1 MKRIIMLAS
10 LLIPVAA
17 FAAGGGGGGHS
28 RSESP
33 TSLQEIKKKIDDKK
47 YSEAIQLLNVY
58 TAKNSSSA
66 DAYNYLG
73 FSYRKTGRLP
83 EAFKAYEKALKL
95 GPKHLGAHEYLG
107 EAYLTNKEP
116 EKAKATLTKLK
127 GICGNCEES
136 RDLERAIS
144 SYRP

>member
-1 MKRIIMLAS
+1 MKRIIILAS

-17 FAAGGGGGGHS
+17 LAAGGGGGGHS

-47 YSEAIQLLNVY
+47 YSESIELLKVY

-73 FSYRKTGRLP
+73 FSYRKTGQLP
-83 EAFKAYEKALKL
+83 EAFKAYENT
-95 GPKHLGAHEYLG
+95 
-107 EAYLTNKEP
+107 EARSETP
-116 EKAKATLTKLK
+116 
-127 GICGNCEES
+127 GC
-136 RDLERAIS
+136 
-144 SYRP
+144 P